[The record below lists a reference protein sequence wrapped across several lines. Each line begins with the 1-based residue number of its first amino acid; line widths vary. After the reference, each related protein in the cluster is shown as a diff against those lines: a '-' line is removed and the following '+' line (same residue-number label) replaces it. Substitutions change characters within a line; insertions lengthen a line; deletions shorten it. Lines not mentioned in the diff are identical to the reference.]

1 MKIVKWDKYD
11 DKKYLGFDDTDEY
24 QKAEEVVIDEIKKN
38 GGLMMEE
45 AMHIK
50 VNGRTYVD
58 VEKFKKELIRLL
70 NQDLEDVD
78 SVDEKKGLEIAQRRI
93 LSA

>member
-1 MKIVKWDKYD
+1 
-11 DKKYLGFDDTDEY
+11 
-24 QKAEEVVIDEIKKN
+24 
-38 GGLMMEE
+38 MEE

-70 NQDLEDVD
+70 NQDREDVD
-78 SVDEKKGLEIAQRRI
+78 SVDEKKGIEIAQRRI
-93 LSA
+93 LSV